1 MNDSH
6 PDHAPADTDDLME
19 PSAVT
24 LPHTPA
30 EDVLGVLTGTWL
42 ASLGLHLLY
51 EAHAV
56 TGGTAGLSLLITY
69 AAALPLPVVL
79 LLANVPFF
87 ALALWKKGLQ
97 FTVRSVIAVALLSF
111 FTAIHAEMI
120 PSPDLAPVYGIVTGN
135 LLAGTGILILFRH
148 GSSLGGFS
156 VLALIAQEQAGLR
169 AGYVQMALDVLVVL
183 AAILVVPWDNV
194 LLSAMGAVIL
204 NIVLAFN
211 HRPERYRA

>member
-6 PDHAPADTDDLME
+6 PERSSAEAGDPTE
-19 PSAVT
+19 PTAVT

-42 ASLGLHLLY
+42 ASLGLHLLH

-56 TGGTAGLSLLITY
+56 TGGTAGLSLLLTY
-69 AAALPLPVVL
+69 AAPVPLPLML
-79 LLANVPFF
+79 LLVNVPFF
-87 ALALWKKGLQ
+87 ALAAWKKGWS
-97 FTVRSVIAVALLSF
+97 FTIRSIIAVALLSL
-111 FTAIHAEMI
+111 FTAIHAAMI
-120 PSPDLAPVYGIVTGN
+120 PSPDFAAVYGIATGN
-135 LLAGTGILILFRH
+135 LLAGVGILILFRH

-183 AAILVVPWDNV
+183 AALLVVPLDRV
-194 LLSAMGAVIL
+194 LLSVLGAVIL